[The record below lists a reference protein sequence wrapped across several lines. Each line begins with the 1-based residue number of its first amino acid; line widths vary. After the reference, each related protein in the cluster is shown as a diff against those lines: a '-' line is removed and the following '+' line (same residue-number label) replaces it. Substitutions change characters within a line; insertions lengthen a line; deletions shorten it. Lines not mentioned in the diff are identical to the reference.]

1 MKNLTKGYHYF
12 VVFSIYST
20 LGSMFSILASVE
32 SFFALMST
40 VAWPNIYN
48 VVINHN
54 LSPGT
59 TFKIMA
65 GVTLFAVLPL
75 M

>member
-1 MKNLTKGYHYF
+1 MKNFDTRVIILLF
-12 VVFSIYST
+12 CLLYST

-32 SFFALMST
+32 SFFALTSS
-40 VAWPNIYN
+40 VAWSNIYN
-48 VVINHN
+48 VIINHN
-54 LSPGT
+54 LRPGT

-65 GVTLFAVLPL
+65 RVTLIAVLPL